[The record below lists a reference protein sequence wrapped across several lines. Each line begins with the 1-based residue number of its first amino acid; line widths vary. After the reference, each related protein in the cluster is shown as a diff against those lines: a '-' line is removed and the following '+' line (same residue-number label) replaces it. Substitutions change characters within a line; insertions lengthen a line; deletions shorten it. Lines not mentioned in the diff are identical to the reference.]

1 MLVVVARTSVQPL
14 TAFALWLVACYAA
27 AVAPDSAAQW
37 LVHAERIVVAVDSEL
52 WPESVLR
59 DECLALLGIADRGAL
74 LDQAAPLDHT
84 EALAAAAAWLATR
97 DRTEQASRDPLGELI
112 FAAS

>member
-1 MLVVVARTSVQPL
+1 MVARTSVQPL

-74 LDQAAPLDHT
+74 LDQAAPLD
-84 EALAAAAAWLATR
+84 
-97 DRTEQASRDPLGELI
+97 
-112 FAAS
+112 